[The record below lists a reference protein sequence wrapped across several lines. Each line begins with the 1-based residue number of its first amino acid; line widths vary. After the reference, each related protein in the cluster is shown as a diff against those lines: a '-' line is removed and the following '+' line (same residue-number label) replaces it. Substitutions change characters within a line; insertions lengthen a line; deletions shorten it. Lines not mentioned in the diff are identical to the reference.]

1 MIKKLFLVALVAA
14 AVGAGTRPILAQ
26 THISGNVTTIQTFGT
41 GPAIDQGLF
50 KVSADEI
57 GLTNEYQITVS
68 YLSTY
73 SSSTT
78 YPSFTDDI
86 LVKLFDGP
94 GGTITDPISGGSG
107 GVGAVTY
114 DTNHAAGGKYEFT
127 DPNEGPAGPGTVT
140 LGQTFVGDVF
150 VTGPAEI
157 TGASFTLATQD
168 GVDGSGQGFFTP
180 SVTPEGASLLLLLP
194 GLIPVAVGLRRRRL
208 NKPAG
213 E

>member
-1 MIKKLFLVALVAA
+1 MIKNLFLVALVTAA
-14 AVGAGTRPILAQ
+14 IGAVTRPAVAQ
-26 THISGNVTTIQTFGT
+26 THIAGNVTTIQTFGL
-41 GPAIDQGLF
+41 GPGVNQGLF
-50 KVSADEI
+50 RVTADEV
-57 GLTNEYQITVS
+57 GLTNEYAISVS
-68 YLSTY
+68 YLSTF
-73 SSSTT
+73 STSTT

-86 LVKLFDGP
+86 LVKLFSGP
-94 GGTITDPISGGSG
+94 GGSVLDPISGGSG

-114 DTNHAAGGKYEFT
+114 GTGASAGGKYEFS
-127 DPNEGPAGPGTVT
+127 DPNEGPGGAGTVT
-140 LGQTFVGDVF
+140 LGQTFLGDVF

-208 NKPAG
+208 NKPVG

>member
-1 MIKKLFLVALVAA
+1 MIKKLFLVALVTAA
-14 AVGAGTRPILAQ
+14 LGAGTRPVLAQ
-26 THISGNVTTIQTFGT
+26 THISGNVTTIQTFNT
-41 GPAIDQGLF
+41 GPAVDQGLF
-50 KVSADEI
+50 KVAADEI
-57 GLTNEYQITVS
+57 GLTNEYQISVT

-73 SSSTT
+73 SGSTT
-78 YPSFTDDI
+78 MPSFTDDI
-86 LVKLFDGP
+86 LVKLFSGP
-94 GGTITDPISGGSG
+94 GGTVLDPITVGAG
-107 GVGAVTY
+107 GVGAFAYTPSPS
-114 DTNHAAGGKYEFT
+114 AGGKYEFS
-127 DPNEGPAGPGTVT
+127 DPTPGPGGGSIVT

-150 VTGPAEI
+150 VSGPAGI

>member
-1 MIKKLFLVALVAA
+1 MIKKLFLVALATVAI
-14 AVGAGTRPILAQ
+14 GAFTRPAVAQ
-26 THISGNVTTIQTFGT
+26 THIAGNVTTIQTFGA
-41 GPAIDQGLF
+41 GPGINQGLF
-50 KVSADEI
+50 KVTADQV
-57 GLTNEYQITVS
+57 GLTNEYAISVS
-68 YLSTY
+68 YVSTFG
-73 SSSTT
+73 SSTT
-78 YPSFTDDI
+78 FPAFTDDI
-86 LVKLFDGP
+86 LVKLFSGP

-114 DTNHAAGGKYEFT
+114 DTGASAGGKFEFS
-127 DPNEGPAGPGTVT
+127 DPHEGPAGPGTVT
-140 LGQTFVGDVF
+140 LGQTFLGDVF

-194 GLIPVAVGLRRRRL
+194 GLIPVAVGLRRRRQ
-208 NKPAG
+208 NKPVG